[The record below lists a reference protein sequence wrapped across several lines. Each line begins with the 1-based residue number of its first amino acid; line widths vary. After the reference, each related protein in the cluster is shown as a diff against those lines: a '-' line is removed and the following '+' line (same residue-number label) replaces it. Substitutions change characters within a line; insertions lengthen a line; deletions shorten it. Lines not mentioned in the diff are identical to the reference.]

1 MPSITVD
8 DLKINTEDLDEKEL
22 QLLEEIKQIQ
32 RAMDKISSEI
42 KLFQSCQNKIKSK
55 LVERLK

>member
-55 LVERLK
+55 LVESLK

>member
-22 QLLEEIKQIQ
+22 QLLEEIKLIQ
-32 RAMDKISSEI
+32 KSMDKISSEI